1 MLAESTFANKVERY
15 LKKFSDAGEEFVR
28 DGKVSPETIKKLEIP
43 MLGHNTFARAIN
55 MNWDEPGVGPYG
67 KFIP

>member
-1 MLAESTFANKVERY
+1 M
-15 LKKFSDAGEEFVR
+15 KKFSDAGEEFVR

-43 MLGHNTFARAIN
+43 MLGHNTFAQAIN